1 MLDPARRELSD
12 AWLAKLEQADQKAEI
27 MFGHTQEYLSMRN
40 VYENKMKAIKKQK
53 LQIVWLFAG
62 FFGVFFVLAGF
73 VLMIIALTGSL

>member
-62 FFGVFFVLAGF
+62 LFGVFFVMAGF